1 MKPKQLRMIKKISQP
16 LITKTFNSIR
26 FMSSLPG
33 LDSDENERR
42 TLYIQVLEYERE
54 KVIIIY
60 KFEIAIKKKAYCSS
74 GQQYIE
80 TT

>member
-1 MKPKQLRMIKKISQP
+1 
-16 LITKTFNSIR
+16 
-26 FMSSLPG
+26 MSSLPG

-60 KFEIAIKKKAYCSS
+60 KFEIIIKKKVYCSS

-80 TT
+80 NT